1 MHSGLLRRILTT
13 VAIPASQGLLTGK
26 TQSARKNL
34 SPRIDPP
41 MTDAPHH
48 HNGHGSDEHAGRDEH
63 EVHSPEMFREK
74 L

>member
-1 MHSGLLRRILTT
+1 
-13 VAIPASQGLLTGK
+13 
-26 TQSARKNL
+26 
-34 SPRIDPP
+34 